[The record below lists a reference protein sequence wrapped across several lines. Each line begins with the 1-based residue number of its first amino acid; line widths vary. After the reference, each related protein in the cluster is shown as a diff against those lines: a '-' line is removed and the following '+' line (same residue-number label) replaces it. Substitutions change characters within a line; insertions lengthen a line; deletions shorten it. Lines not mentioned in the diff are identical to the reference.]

1 MIHFLQ
7 LQADLIALWKCKII
21 AVQGH
26 YYICML
32 YIWYGFLNLI
42 LASGSY
48 NAVDLLCFTNGTDQY
63 FFDREIKIGSKILGK
78 KHNDIWYRGTVVDMS
93 NDMQVAEVNT
103 ALESSS
109 VSHWYQVMLN
119 TCTIN

>member
-1 MIHFLQ
+1 MQ
-7 LQADLIALWKCKII
+7 MQADVIVWWKCKII
-21 AVQGH
+21 EVQEH
-26 YYICML
+26 YYMYICIL
-32 YIWYGFLNLI
+32 YIWYDFLKLI

-48 NAVDLLCFTNGTDQY
+48 NAVDLLSFTNGTDQY

-93 NDMQVAEVNT
+93 NDVQVAEVNT

>member
-1 MIHFLQ
+1 MQ
-7 LQADLIALWKCKII
+7 MQADVIVWWKCKII
-21 AVQGH
+21 AVQEL
-26 YYICML
+26 YYMYICIL
-32 YIWYGFLNLI
+32 YIWYDFLKLI

-48 NAVDLLCFTNGTDQY
+48 NAVDLLSFTNGTYQY

-109 VSHWYQVMLN
+109 VSHRYLVMLN
-119 TCTIN
+119 TFINL

>member
-1 MIHFLQ
+1 MQ
-7 LQADLIALWKCKII
+7 MQADVIVWWKCKII
-21 AVQGH
+21 AVQEH
-26 YYICML
+26 YYMYICIL
-32 YIWYGFLNLI
+32 YIWYDFLNLI

-48 NAVDLLCFTNGTDQY
+48 NAVDLLSFTNGTDQY

-103 ALESSS
+103 ALESIS
-109 VSHWYQVMLN
+109 VSHRYLVMLN